1 MDDIGMRRE
10 RLEAMVAEQQ
20 QPAKKF
26 ACLVDAEN
34 TQPSK
39 LAAIM
44 DELNGYGQV
53 AVRRLY
59 GDFSSQNLRP
69 WTKIANELSFR
80 QHTQSAIISGKNTTD
95 IAMAIDAIGILH
107 DDKLDVDGFALV
119 SSDSDFTP
127 LVSKL
132 RECGKDVIG
141 FGRRK
146 TPAPLVKACSEFVY
160 LEDLNSEATYP
171 QSQAGVDAEVN
182 ELQVRISD
190 LEQAN
195 AGLEGKQEHHKA
207 ELKKLKDR
215 NSQLEK
221 SNAGLISELAAERA
235 HSKAE
240 TLDGLVAELRA
251 ALTACHKVHKASK
264 AVLKDGWVDISLL
277 HNMLRRSNPSWDVR
291 NYGMSRSKGFAGL
304 LERIC
309 FLTRSSRVRNARY
322 FELKNM
328 DSIKLFRE
336 KEGLS
341 GQAGVDINKY
351 EKSQA
356 EVNELQV

>member
-1 MDDIGMRRE
+1 MMTLASYRTLFLRRPPRRWSRDDQLRSRVSMDDIGMRRE

-44 DELNGYGQV
+44 DERQ
-53 AVRRLY
+53 LY
-59 GDFSSQNLRP
+59 GDFSSQNLHP

-146 TPAPLVKACSEFVY
+146 TPAPLVKACWEFVY
-160 LEDLNSEATYP
+160 LEDLNSDATYP
-171 QSQAGVDAEVN
+171 QSQAGG
-182 ELQVRISD
+182 RC
-190 LEQAN
+190 
-195 AGLEGKQEHHKA
+195 
-207 ELKKLKDR
+207 R
-215 NSQLEK
+215 
-221 SNAGLISELAAERA
+221 
-235 HSKAE
+235 
-240 TLDGLVAELRA
+240 
-251 ALTACHKVHKASK
+251 
-264 AVLKDGWVDISLL
+264 
-277 HNMLRRSNPSWDVR
+277 
-291 NYGMSRSKGFAGL
+291 
-304 LERIC
+304 
-309 FLTRSSRVRNARY
+309 
-322 FELKNM
+322 
-328 DSIKLFRE
+328 
-336 KEGLS
+336 
-341 GQAGVDINKY
+341 GQ
-351 EKSQA
+351 
-356 EVNELQV
+356 

>member
-1 MDDIGMRRE
+1 MRLE
-10 RLEAMVAEQQ
+10 RLKAMVAES

-34 TQPSK
+34 MQPSK

-59 GDFSSQNLRP
+59 GDFSSQQNHP

-95 IAMAIDAIGILH
+95 ISMAIDAIGILH

-141 FGRRK
+141 FGCRK

-160 LEDLNSEATYP
+160 LEDLNSDATDP
-171 QSQAGVDAEVN
+171 QSQAGVDRSMNEKLQAEVN
-182 ELQVRISD
+182 ALQVRISD
-190 LEQAN
+190 LEKTD
-195 AGLEGKQEHHKA
+195 AGLEGKQKHRKA
-207 ELKKLKDR
+207 ELEKYKVR
-215 NSQLEK
+215 NSKLEK

-264 AVLKDGWVDISLL
+264 AVLKDGWVEISLL
-277 HNMLRRSNPSWDVR
+277 HNMLRRSNPLWDVR
-291 NYGMSRSKGFAGL
+291 NYGMSRSKGFARL
-304 LERIC
+304 LER
-309 FLTRSSRVRNARY
+309 
-322 FELKNM
+322 EQ
-328 DSIKLFRE
+328 E
-336 KEGLS
+336 
-341 GQAGVDINKY
+341 
-351 EKSQA
+351 
-356 EVNELQV
+356 